1 MFRHSQFRLGC
12 LAMLVCWVGLGWAL
26 AVRSNIFLCAS
37 TPHQNLFELF
47 PCTGAETPKQ
57 MGLWWNYAC
66 GSAERH
72 TARWLSSRE
81 DCSVYRWASSP
92 LHLPCPL
99 HHPSAASCS
108 CHLHV
113 FHHLHSHMWT
123 LSQMRGLSAPS
134 KEFPAVCAQSSVQR
148 QMEMDRN
155 LDQTCMQPDHAIF
168 KTARIVNIFGLES
181 DLQNVWH
188 CLKEY
193 FSKNLSYLLMVLYL
207 PACCSKTICCWL
219 HFYIILY

>member
-1 MFRHSQFRLGC
+1 
-12 LAMLVCWVGLGWAL
+12 MLVCWVGLGWAL
-26 AVRSNIFLCAS
+26 AVRSNIFFCAS
-37 TPHQNLFELF
+37 TPHQSFFELF

-81 DCSVYRWASSP
+81 DCGFYRWASSP

-99 HHPSAASCS
+99 HHPSAAHRPQLPSPRLPPS
-108 CHLHV
+108 AFTRVDAVTDVGSLRSLQRV
-113 FHHLHSHMWT
+113 SQPSVLSPAYSARWRWT
-123 LSQMRGLSAPS
+123 
-134 KEFPAVCAQSSVQR
+134 AVWIRHA
-148 QMEMDRN
+148 
-155 LDQTCMQPDHAIF
+155 CMQPDHAIF
-168 KTARIVNIFGLES
+168 KTARVVNIFGLES

-188 CLKEY
+188 CLKDY
-193 FSKNLSYLLMVLYL
+193 FSKNLSYLLVLLYL

-219 HFYIILY
+219 HYYISRTIDL